1 MKLKRVFSAVAA
13 AAIAVSGLALGA
25 VSAQA
30 VEATATLGKTIT
42 LNAKQ
47 RERLDG
53 HTFKAVKLADLKLDA
68 DGYAYVETV
77 GKDAAAN
84 TNEKKL
90 YDAVMY
96 AVNNGVNNI
105 DENGAV
111 ADKDVAD
118 RIAAFDPI
126 AYISGIE
133 PDGQINDP
141 TQADDVKPWEGGDRQ
156 FVEDLIGKGVDANFG
171 LAAEPATI
179 GHTEEVKNGTGEV
192 TGYQRTLTFADSGL
206 YLIFDTTN
214 PVTTTNN
221 NDDVD
226 TDINAVPMMV
236 PTLIQNA
243 KNHYPNNDDG
253 TEGAQWPAS
262 YGGQV
267 EIKNE
272 TTTVTKTV
280 NGKENID
287 AGVGETVHYVFDAPL
302 PTTTGFDSANPY
314 SFFLTDTPSAGQTVK
329 LDTVKVFVDKE
340 GDRAYKADKDTLLTQ
355 YLTTATGDAVKD
367 YTLTKGDAKPGSTDV
382 QDTDKNSTTDTDL
395 VANGTTKFFVDLSAY
410 VSTED
415 YQNAWAELN
424 GKNVAVAY
432 DAVVTQNAAAPAAT
446 NGTTVDNKVEV
457 NAQGA
462 TAQDATTIR
471 LFDFGFAKTNK
482 DGAGLNAAEF
492 KIYKGANVDPNAD
505 TDKETEGMQKPTPLK
520 FVDKGNGNGGKYE
533 LAENQSATEGVVDT
547 VKSYYAGLRNGEV
560 QIQGLAAGDYTVV
573 ETKAPASY
581 SQQLLAK
588 FTVTVINE
596 DANGNG
602 QLDDGEDKYGDTNN
616 NGIVDID
623 ADGKGD
629 SKLSQGLVKFED
641 NTLFDSL
648 SVGIWTNN
656 NGAYLQQVANYKNIS
671 QLPLTGA
678 AGIAM
683 FTVIGLLLAGAGVTV
698 YLKSRST
705 RRALR
710 V

>member
-1 MKLKRVFSAVAA
+1 MKLKKVFSAVAA

-30 VEATATLGKTIT
+30 AETTATLGKTIT
-42 LNAKQ
+42 LNAEQ

-53 HTFKAVKLADLKLDA
+53 HTFKAVKLADLKLD
-68 DGYAYVETV
+68 DNGYAYVETV

-96 AVNNGVNNI
+96 AVNNGVGNI

-111 ADKDVAD
+111 ADQDTSD

-126 AYISGIE
+126 AYISGVE

-141 TQADDVKPWEGGDRQ
+141 TQADDVKPWEGSDRQ
-156 FVEDLIGKGVDANFG
+156 FVEDLIGKGINANFA
-171 LAAEPATI
+171 LAAEPQSITN
-179 GHTEEVKNGTGEV
+179 TTEVKNGAGEV
-192 TGYQRTLTFADSGL
+192 TGYQRTLTFAAPGL

-214 PVTTTNN
+214 PVTTTDNN
-221 NDDVD
+221 DVD

-243 KNHYPNNDDG
+243 KNHYPNKDDG
-253 TEGAQWPAS
+253 SEGDQWPAN

-272 TTTVTKTV
+272 TTTVTKTA

-314 SFFLTDTPSAGQTVK
+314 SFFLTDTPSKGQTVK
-329 LDTVKVFVDKE
+329 LDTVKVFVDKD
-340 GDRAYKADKDTLLTQ
+340 GNRAYDAKKDILLTQ

-367 YTLTKGDAKPGSTDV
+367 YTLTKGAAKANATNV
-382 QDTDKNSTTDTDL
+382 EDTDKNSTTDTDL
-395 VANGTTKFFVDLSAY
+395 VADGTTQFFVDLSAY
-410 VSTED
+410 VSTEA
-415 YQNAWAELN
+415 YQNAWKELN
-424 GKNVAVAY
+424 GKGIKVAVAY
-432 DAVVTQNAAAPAAT
+432 DAVITQNAAAPAAA

-462 TAQDATTIR
+462 TSQDSTTIR

-482 DGAGLNAAEF
+482 DGSGLNGAEF
-492 KIYKGANVDPNAD
+492 KIYKGANADPKKA
-505 TDKETEGMQKPTPLK
+505 TALK
-520 FVDKGNGNGGKYE
+520 FVAKSITAGKDNGGKYE
-533 LAENQSATEGVVDT
+533 LAENQDAKEGVVDT

-573 ETKAPASY
+573 ETKAPAGY

-596 DANGNG
+596 DANGNS
-602 QLDDGEDKYGDTNN
+602 QLDNGEDQYGDTNN
-616 NGIVDID
+616 NGIVDVD
-623 ADGKGD
+623 DDKKADG
-629 SKLSQGLVKFED
+629 KLSQGLVKFTD

-648 SVGIWTNN
+648 SVGGIWTNN

-683 FTVIGLLLAGAGVTV
+683 FTVVGLLLAGAGVTV